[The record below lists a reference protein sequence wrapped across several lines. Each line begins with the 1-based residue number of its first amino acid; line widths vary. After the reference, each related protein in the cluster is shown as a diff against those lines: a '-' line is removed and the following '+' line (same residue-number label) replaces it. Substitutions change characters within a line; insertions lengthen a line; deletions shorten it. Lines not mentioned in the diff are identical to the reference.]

1 MTNKEALNYTEVVKA
16 ALEKQIAK
24 IVENIRYMAV
34 SGNISYL
41 LYGYCPICGNHVE
54 SDQKYCPECGQKLN
68 WNIHV
73 AATTAHFKDFDELT
87 DVVSISTSD
96 YATKGVT
103 YANAGS
109 N

>member
-24 IVENIRYMAV
+24 IVENIRCM
-34 SGNISYL
+34 GNIYCL
-41 LYGYCPICGNHVE
+41 WYGDCPTCGNRVE
-54 SDQKYCPECGQKLN
+54 GGHKHCPECGQKLN
-68 WNIHV
+68 WNIHL

-87 DVVSISTSD
+87 DLVSISTSD